1 MEDSNSFTLGNKEY
15 SNQELLLI
23 GREYYPKTF
32 WIKRGIGLGFMLI
45 GILCI
50 IPLPFLFYFDPSS
63 FPGGEVVVLY
73 CKIGFSVSAAAC
85 LIPGIVL
92 TAVSFIPEKD
102 ITYVEYA
109 KRYLTKTYN
118 REIKNDEHRKII
130 QLKEYKKLLDSGV
143 ISQEEFDNK
152 KKEYLE

>member
-63 FPGGEVVVLY
+63 FPGGEVVLLY
-73 CKIGFSVSAAAC
+73 YKIGFSVSAAAC
-85 LIPGIVL
+85 LIPGIVA
-92 TAVSFIPEKD
+92 TAISFIPEKD
-102 ITYVEYA
+102 ITYIKYA
-109 KRYLTKTYN
+109 KKYLLKAYN
-118 REIKNDEHRKII
+118 REIKNEDRKIN
-130 QLKEYKKLLDSGV
+130 QLKKYKKLLDSGV

>member
-1 MEDSNSFTLGNKEY
+1 MEEIRFTLGDKEY
-15 SNQELLLI
+15 TNQELLLI
-23 GREYYPKTF
+23 GREYYPKKF
-32 WIKRGIGLGFMLI
+32 WIKRGIGLGLMLI

-63 FPGGEVVVLY
+63 FPNGELVFLY

-92 TAVSFIPEKD
+92 TAISFIPEKN
-102 ITYVEYA
+102 ITYIEYA
-109 KRYLTKTYN
+109 KRHLAKAYN
-118 REIKNDEHRKII
+118 REIKNNEHLKIV

>member
-23 GREYYPKTF
+23 GREYYPKKF

-63 FPGGEVVVLY
+63 FPGGEVILLY
-73 CKIGFSVSAAAC
+73 YKIALSVSAAAC
-85 LIPGIVL
+85 LIPGIVA
-92 TAVSFIPEKD
+92 TAISFIPEKD
-102 ITYVEYA
+102 TTYINYA
-109 KRYLTKTYN
+109 KKYLLKAYN
-118 REIKNDEHRKII
+118 REIKNEDRSKFN
-130 QLKEYKKLLDSGV
+130 QLKKYKKLLDAGV

>member
-23 GREYYPKTF
+23 GREYYPKKF
-32 WIKRGIGLGFMLI
+32 WIKRGIGLGLILI

-50 IPLPFLFYFDPSS
+50 VPLPFLFYFDPSS
-63 FPGGEVVVLY
+63 FPGGEIILLY
-73 CKIGFSVSAAAC
+73 YKIGFSISAATC
-85 LIPGIVL
+85 LIPGIVV
-92 TAVSFIPEKD
+92 TAISFIPEKD
-102 ITYVEYA
+102 ITYIEYA
-109 KRYLTKTYN
+109 KRYLVKAYN
-118 REIKNDEHRKII
+118 REIKNNEYRKID
-130 QLKEYKKLLDSGV
+130 QLKKYKKLLDAGV

>member
-1 MEDSNSFTLGNKEY
+1 MEGIRFTLGDKEY

-23 GREYYPKTF
+23 GREYYPKKF
-32 WIKRGIGLGFMLI
+32 WIKRGIGLGLILI
-45 GILCI
+45 GLLCI

-63 FPGGEVVVLY
+63 FPGGEAAVLY

-92 TAVSFIPEKD
+92 TAISFITEKD

>member
-1 MEDSNSFTLGNKEY
+1 MEGIRFTLGDKEY

-23 GREYYPKTF
+23 GREYYPKKF
-32 WIKRGIGLGFMLI
+32 WIKRGIGLGLMLI
-45 GILCI
+45 GLLCI

-63 FPGGEVVVLY
+63 FPGGEAVVLY

-118 REIKNDEHRKII
+118 REIKNDEHRKIV